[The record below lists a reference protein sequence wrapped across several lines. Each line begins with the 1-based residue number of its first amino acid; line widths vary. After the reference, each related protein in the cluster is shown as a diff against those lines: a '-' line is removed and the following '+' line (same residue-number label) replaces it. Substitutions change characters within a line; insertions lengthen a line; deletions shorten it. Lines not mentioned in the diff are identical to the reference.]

1 LAEHA
6 VALFKII
13 PLNNRCLNLV
23 FSVQPLF
30 LCVSVVSL
38 LLQIHQTTETQRN
51 RGCTEKKSKLRHYS
65 IITRISTMAQAYLPA
80 TTDSHAFV
88 PSVKSNTLTGLVT
101 LLLILTVVWISLHTQ
116 SAPASVAADAPA
128 EIFSSARAIKHIEA
142 ISAMPRPMGTSGNV
156 AAREYIVSALRA
168 AGLDPQVQQT
178 TALNQSW
185 NGIGRAGTVHN
196 VLARLKGTDN
206 SKAVLLM
213 SHYDSVPT
221 AFGASDDGAGVAGM
235 LETLRALRAAGSSL
249 RNDVIFLFTDGEENG
264 LLGAHAFVDEHPWSK
279 DVGLV
284 LNFEARGNSGPSI
297 MFETSDENGWLIR
310 EFAKAAPYPMANSLA
325 YEIYKRLPND
335 TDFTVV
341 KQAGL
346 PGFNFAYIEGVS
358 HYHTM
363 LDRFAQL
370 DQRSLQHHGS
380 YALALTRHFA
390 GLNLNDRKE
399 TNAVYFDIFG
409 LTLVRYPGAWVM
421 PLSIVVIIS
430 FAALVAFGLRKKR
443 LTFKGIGFGF
453 LALLS
458 TMLVAATGAYLMS
471 ILISRLQNVM
481 GFGEGEIYRANT
493 YLLGFVCLTVAI
505 VTMLNLWFLKKS
517 RTENVLAGGMLWWL
531 ILTIVTGLYLPGAS
545 YLFMWPL
552 LFSVSGLL
560 LMLTA
565 ARNQRPERKLF
576 LVGYLYAIPVIIV
589 FVPVIYQVFQAL
601 SLSMVGPLML
611 AVALLCALLI
621 PHIQLITTEKKWL
634 LPSVTAL
641 VGLSFIAAGLLT
653 SAASAREP
661 EQDSLIY
668 ALNADTGKAV
678 WASLDK
684 SPDKWTTQ
692 FLSADAQRGTLP
704 AISSANTK
712 AQWLQREAPV
722 EPLAPPDLKLLDDKS
737 VEGART
743 LRMHISSPRQ
753 APTLIFYADSNM
765 EIVSAQVNGK
775 QMKLKSL
782 ISDAQKDGWS
792 MRYYAMP
799 PEGIDLTM
807 VFKALEPVKFRVVDQ
822 SYQFPSFMGARFAS
836 RPDDIISAPF
846 SVTDSTFVSRSF
858 TF

>member
-1 LAEHA
+1 
-6 VALFKII
+6 
-13 PLNNRCLNLV
+13 
-23 FSVQPLF
+23 
-30 LCVSVVSL
+30 
-38 LLQIHQTTETQRN
+38 
-51 RGCTEKKSKLRHYS
+51 
-65 IITRISTMAQAYLPA
+65 MAQAYLPA
-80 TTDSHAFV
+80 TTDSRAYV
-88 PSVKSNTLTGLVT
+88 PFVKSNTLTNIVT
-101 LLLILTVVWISLHTQ
+101 LLVMLTIVWISLHQQ
-116 SAPASVAADAPA
+116 SPPATVTADAPP
-128 EIFSSARAIKHIEA
+128 EIFSSARAFKHVEA
-142 ISAMPRPMGTSGNV
+142 ISAMPRPMGTHGNV
-156 AAREYIVSALRA
+156 AAREYIVDALRA
-168 AGLDPQVQQT
+168 AGLDPEVQQT
-178 TALNQSW
+178 TALNQNW
-185 NGIGRAGTVHN
+185 NGIARVGAVQN

-221 AFGASDDGAGVAGM
+221 AFGASDNAAGVAGM
-235 LETLRALRAAGSSL
+235 LETLRALRASGTPL

-264 LLGAHAFVDEHPWSK
+264 LLGARAFVDEHPWAK

-297 MFETSDENGWLIR
+297 MFETSDDNGWLIR
-310 EFAKAAPYPMANSLA
+310 EFAKAAPHPMANSLA

-341 KQAGL
+341 KQAGV

-370 DQRSLQHHGS
+370 DERSLQHHGS

-390 GLNLNDRKE
+390 GFNLNDRKE
-399 TNAVYFDIFG
+399 VNAVYFDVLG
-409 LTLVRYPGAWVM
+409 LTLIRYSSAWVI
-421 PLSIVVIIS
+421 PLSIIVIIS
-430 FAALVAFGLRKKR
+430 FAALAVFGLRKKR
-443 LTFKGIGFGF
+443 LTLKGIGFGF

-458 TMLVAATGAYLMS
+458 TMLVAATGAYLIS
-471 ILISRLQNVM
+471 LLISQLQNVM
-481 GFGEGEIYRANT
+481 GFGPEVETYQTNT
-493 YLLGFVCLTVAI
+493 YLLGFVFLTSAI
-505 VTMLNLWFLKKS
+505 VTLLNLWFLKKS
-517 RTENVLAGGMLWWL
+517 RTENLLAGGMLWWL
-531 ILTIVTGLYLPGAS
+531 ILTIVTSLYLPGAS

-552 LFSVSGLL
+552 LFSMLGLL
-560 LMLTA
+560 LMLTVG
-565 ARNQRPERKLF
+565 RNQRPKRKL
-576 LVGYLYAIPVIIV
+576 LLAGYLYAIPVIIV
-589 FVPVIYQVFQAL
+589 FVPMIYQVFQAL
-601 SLSMVGPLML
+601 SLSMIGPLML

-634 LPSVTAL
+634 LPSVAAFL
-641 VGLSFIAAGLLT
+641 GLSFIAAGLLT
-653 SAASAREP
+653 SAASARQP
-661 EQDSLIY
+661 KHDSLVY

-678 WASLDK
+678 WASLDE

-692 FLSADAQRGTLP
+692 FLSADAQRATLP

-722 EPLAPPDLKLLDDKS
+722 ERLAPPDLKLLDDKS
-737 VEGART
+737 FEGTRT
-743 LRMHISSPRQ
+743 LRMHISSPRG
-753 APTLIFYADSNM
+753 APTLIFYADSKM

-782 ISDAQKDGWS
+782 VSDAQKDSWS

-799 PEGIDLTM
+799 AEGIDLTM
-807 VFKALEPVKFRVVDQ
+807 VLKALEPIKFRVVDQ

-836 RPDDIISAPF
+836 RPDDIISAQF

>member
-1 LAEHA
+1 
-6 VALFKII
+6 
-13 PLNNRCLNLV
+13 
-23 FSVQPLF
+23 
-30 LCVSVVSL
+30 
-38 LLQIHQTTETQRN
+38 
-51 RGCTEKKSKLRHYS
+51 
-65 IITRISTMAQAYLPA
+65 MAQAYLPA

-88 PSVKSNTLTGLVT
+88 PFVKSNTLTGIGT
-101 LLLILTVVWISLHTQ
+101 LLVILTTVWISLHQQ
-116 SAPASVAADAPA
+116 SPPATVAADAPP
-128 EIFSSARAIKHIEA
+128 EIFSSARATKHIEA
-142 ISAMPRPMGTSGNV
+142 ISTMPRPMGTRGNV
-156 AAREYIVSALRA
+156 AAREYIVGALRA
-168 AGLDPQVQQT
+168 AGLDPEVQQT
-178 TALNQSW
+178 TALNQNW
-185 NGIGRAGTVHN
+185 NGIARVGTVHN

-221 AFGASDDGAGVAGM
+221 AFGASDDAAGVAGM
-235 LETLRALRAAGSSL
+235 LETLRALRASSTPL

-264 LLGAHAFVDEHPWSK
+264 LLGAHAFVDEHRWAK
-279 DVGLV
+279 DAGLV

-310 EFAKAAPYPMANSLA
+310 EFARAAPHPMANSLA
-325 YEIYKRLPND
+325 YEVYKRLPND

-370 DQRSLQHHGS
+370 DERSLQHHGS

-390 GLNLNDRKE
+390 GFNLNDRKE
-399 TNAVYFDIFG
+399 TNAVYFDILG
-409 LTLVRYPGAWVM
+409 LTLIRYSSAWVI
-421 PLSIVVIIS
+421 PLSIIVIFS
-430 FAALVAFGLRKKR
+430 FAALVAFGVQKKR

-458 TMLVAATGAYLMS
+458 TMLVAATGAYLIS

-481 GFGEGEIYRANT
+481 FGPEGETYQANT
-493 YLLGFVCLTVAI
+493 YLLGFVCLIIAI
-505 VTMLNLWFLKKS
+505 VTLLNLWFLKKS

-531 ILTIVTGLYLPGAS
+531 ILTIVTSLYLRGAS

-552 LFSVSGLL
+552 LFSMLGLL
-560 LMLTA
+560 LMLTVGG
-565 ARNQRPERKLF
+565 NQRPERKLL
-576 LVGYLYAIPVIIV
+576 LVGYFYAIPVIIV
-589 FVPVIYQVFQAL
+589 FVPAIYQIFQAL
-601 SLSMVGPLML
+601 SLSMIEPLML

-634 LPSVTAL
+634 LPGVAAL
-641 VGLSFIAAGLLT
+641 LGMGFIAAGLLT
-653 SAASAREP
+653 SGASVGQP
-661 EQDSLIY
+661 KHDSLIY
-668 ALNADTGKAV
+668 ALNSDTGKAV
-678 WASLDK
+678 WASFDK

-692 FLSADAQRGTLP
+692 FLSADAQRATLP

-712 AQWLQREAPV
+712 AQWLQREAPA

-737 VEGART
+737 VEGTRT

-753 APTLIFYADSNM
+753 APTLIFYADSKM
-765 EIVSAQVNGK
+765 EIMSAQVNGK
-775 QMKLKSL
+775 QLKLKSL
-782 ISDAQKDGWS
+782 VSDAQKDSWS
-792 MRYYAMP
+792 LRYYAMP
-799 PEGIDLTM
+799 AGGIDLTM
-807 VFKALEPVKFRVVDQ
+807 VLKALDPVKFRVVDQ

-836 RPDDIISAPF
+836 RPDDIISAP
-846 SVTDSTFVSRSF
+846 VWPTDSTFVSRSF

>member
-1 LAEHA
+1 
-6 VALFKII
+6 
-13 PLNNRCLNLV
+13 
-23 FSVQPLF
+23 
-30 LCVSVVSL
+30 
-38 LLQIHQTTETQRN
+38 
-51 RGCTEKKSKLRHYS
+51 
-65 IITRISTMAQAYLPA
+65 MAQAYIPA
-80 TTDSHAFV
+80 TTDARAFV
-88 PSVKSNTLTGLVT
+88 SSFKSNTLTGIGT
-101 LLLILTVVWISLHTQ
+101 LLVILAIVWISLYQQ
-116 SAPASVAADAPA
+116 SPPATVAADAPA
-128 EIFSSARAIKHIEA
+128 AVFSSARAVKHIEA

-156 AAREYIVSALRA
+156 AAREYIAGALQA
-168 AGLDPQVQQT
+168 AGLDPEVQQT
-178 TALNQSW
+178 TAFNQNW
-185 NGIGRAGTVHN
+185 NGATRVGTVHN

-206 SKAVLLM
+206 TRPVLLM

-235 LETLRALRAAGSSL
+235 LETVRALRAAGTLL

-264 LLGAHAFVDEHPWSK
+264 LLGAHAFIDEHRWAK

-310 EFAKAAPYPMANSLA
+310 EFAKAAPHPRANSLA

-346 PGFNFAYIEGVS
+346 PGFNFAYIEGFS

-363 LDRFAQL
+363 LDRVGQL
-370 DQRSLQHHGS
+370 DERSLQHHGS

-399 TNAVYFDIFG
+399 TNAVYFDILG
-409 LTLVRYPGAWVM
+409 LTLIRYPSSWVT
-421 PLSIVVIIS
+421 PLGIIS
-430 FAALVAFGLRKKR
+430 GICFAALVAFGLRVKR

-458 TMLVAATGAYLMS
+458 TMFVAATGAYLIWM
-471 ILISRLQNVM
+471 LITRLQDVM
-481 GFGEGEIYRANT
+481 GLGLEAETYRANT
-493 YLLGFVCLTVAI
+493 YLLGFVCLTIAI
-505 VTMLNLWFLKKS
+505 VTTINLWFLKRS

-531 ILTIVTGLYLPGAS
+531 ILIIATSLYLPGAS

-552 LFSVSGLL
+552 LFSMLGLL
-560 LMLTA
+560 LILTVG
-565 ARNQRPERKLF
+565 RNRRPERKLY
-576 LVGYLYAIPVIIV
+576 LVAYLYAIPVIIV

-601 SLSMVGPLML
+601 SLSMSGPIML

-621 PHIQLITTEKKWL
+621 PHIQLITTGKKWL
-634 LPSVTAL
+634 LPGVAGVL
-641 VGLSFIAAGLLT
+641 GLTFLAAGLLT
-653 SAASAREP
+653 SAASARQP
-661 EQDSLIY
+661 EHDSLVY

-678 WASLDK
+678 WASLDE

-692 FLSADAQRGTLP
+692 FLSADARRATLP

-712 AQWLQREAPV
+712 AQWLQREAPA
-722 EPLAPPDLKLLDDKS
+722 EPLAAPDLKLLDDKS
-737 VEGART
+737 VEGTRT
-743 LRMHISSPRQ
+743 LRMHVSSPRQ
-753 APTLIFYADSNM
+753 APTLIFYADSKM
-765 EIVSAQVNGK
+765 EIVSVQVNGK

-782 ISDAQKDGWS
+782 VSDAQKDSWS

-799 PEGIDLTM
+799 AEGVDLTM
-807 VFKALEPVKFRVVDQ
+807 VLKALEPVKFRVVDQ
-822 SYQFPSFMGARFAS
+822 SYQFPSFMGARFTS
-836 RPDDIISAPF
+836 RPDDIISAPT

>member
-1 LAEHA
+1 
-6 VALFKII
+6 
-13 PLNNRCLNLV
+13 
-23 FSVQPLF
+23 
-30 LCVSVVSL
+30 
-38 LLQIHQTTETQRN
+38 
-51 RGCTEKKSKLRHYS
+51 
-65 IITRISTMAQAYLPA
+65 MAQAYLPV
-80 TTDSHAFV
+80 TTDSRALV
-88 PSVKSNTLTGLVT
+88 PSFKSNTLAGIGT
-101 LLLILTVVWISLHTQ
+101 LLVILMTVWISLHQ
-116 SAPASVAADAPA
+116 QRPPATVAADASP
-128 EIFSSARAIKHIEA
+128 ETFSSARALKHIEA
-142 ISAMPRPMGTSGNV
+142 ISATPRPMGTRGNI
-156 AAREYIVSALRA
+156 AARDYIVGALQA
-168 AGLDPQVQQT
+168 AGLEPEIQQT
-178 TALNQSW
+178 TAFNQSW
-185 NGIGRAGTVHN
+185 DGPARVGTVHN

-206 SKAVLLM
+206 TKAVLLM

-235 LETLRALRAAGSSL
+235 LETLRALRAAGSPL

-264 LLGAHAFVDEHPWSK
+264 LLGAHAFVDEHPWAK

-310 EFAKAAPYPMANSLA
+310 EFAKAAPHPMANSLA

-346 PGFNFAYIEGVS
+346 PGFNFAYIDGVS

-370 DQRSLQHHGS
+370 DERSLQHHGS

-390 GLNLNDRKE
+390 ALNLNDRKE
-399 TNAVYFDIFG
+399 ANAVYFDILG
-409 LTLVRYPGAWVM
+409 LTLIRYPASWVM
-421 PLSIVVIIS
+421 PLTVIVIIS

-458 TMLVAATGAYLMS
+458 TMLVAATGAYLIWM
-471 ILISRLQNVM
+471 LVTRLQTVM
-481 GFGEGEIYRANT
+481 GLGLEGETYRANT
-493 YLLGFVCLTVAI
+493 YLVSFVFFTIAI

-517 RTENVLAGGMLWWL
+517 RTENVLAGGLLWWL
-531 ILTIVTGLYLPGAS
+531 ILTIVTSLYLPGAS
-545 YLFMWPL
+545 YVFMWPL
-552 LFSVSGLL
+552 LFSLLGLL
-560 LMLTA
+560 LILTVR
-565 ARNQRPERKLF
+565 RNQRPERKLL

-589 FVPVIYQVFQAL
+589 FVPVIYQIFQAVG
-601 SLSMVGPLML
+601 LSMIAPLML
-611 AVALLCALLI
+611 AVALLCALLV
-621 PHIQLITTEKKWL
+621 PHIQLITAGKKWL
-634 LPSVTAL
+634 LPGVA
-641 VGLSFIAAGLLT
+641 GLLGLGFIAAGLLT
-653 SAASAREP
+653 SAASARQP
-661 EQDSLIY
+661 KQDSLVY

-684 SPDKWTTQ
+684 NPDKWTSQ
-692 FLSADAQRGTLP
+692 FLSADAQRATLP

-712 AQWLQREAPV
+712 AQWLQREAPA
-722 EPLAPPDLKLLDDKS
+722 EALAAPDLKLLEDKS
-737 VEGART
+737 VDETRT

-753 APTLIFYADSNM
+753 APTLIFYADSKM
-765 EIVSAQVNGK
+765 EIMGVQVNGK

-782 ISDAQKDGWS
+782 DSDAQKGSWS

-799 PEGIDLTM
+799 AEGIDLTM
-807 VFKALEPVKFRVVDQ
+807 VLKALEPVKFRVVDQ

-836 RPDDIISAPF
+836 RPDDIISAPAL
-846 SVTDSTFVSRSF
+846 VTDSTFVSRSF

>member
-1 LAEHA
+1 
-6 VALFKII
+6 
-13 PLNNRCLNLV
+13 
-23 FSVQPLF
+23 
-30 LCVSVVSL
+30 
-38 LLQIHQTTETQRN
+38 
-51 RGCTEKKSKLRHYS
+51 
-65 IITRISTMAQAYLPA
+65 MAQAYIPA
-80 TTDSHAFV
+80 ATDSRAFV
-88 PSVKSNTLTGLVT
+88 PFVKSNTLTSIGT
-101 LLLILTVVWISLHTQ
+101 LLVILTIVWISLHQQ
-116 SAPASVAADAPA
+116 SPPAVVAAGAPP
-128 EIFSSARAIKHIEA
+128 EIFSSARAVKHIEA
-142 ISAMPRPMGTSGNV
+142 ISTMPRPMGTHGNV
-156 AAREYIVSALRA
+156 IAREYIAGALRA
-168 AGLDPQVQQT
+168 AGLDPEIQQT

-185 NGIGRAGTVHN
+185 NGIARVGAVHN

-235 LETLRALRAAGSSL
+235 LETLRALRASGTPL

-264 LLGAHAFVDEHPWSK
+264 LLGAHAFVDEHPWAK
-279 DVGLV
+279 DVGVV
-284 LNFEARGNSGPSI
+284 LNFEARGNSGPSM
-297 MFETSDENGWLIR
+297 MFETSDENGWLIG
-310 EFAKAAPYPMANSLA
+310 EFAKAAPQPMANSLA

-346 PGFNFAYIEGVS
+346 PGLNFAYIEGVS

-370 DQRSLQHHGS
+370 DERSLQHHGS

-399 TNAVYFDIFG
+399 ANAVYFDVLG
-409 LTLVRYPGAWVM
+409 LTLIRYSSAWLIS
-421 PLSIVVIIS
+421 LSIIVVIA
-430 FAALVAFGLRKKR
+430 FAALVAFGVRKKR

-458 TMLVAATGAYLMS
+458 TMLVAAIGAYLLSM
-471 ILISRLQNVM
+471 LISPS
-481 GFGEGEIYRANT
+481 EGETYRANI
-493 YLLGFVCLTVAI
+493 YLLGFVCLTIAL
-505 VTMLNLWFLKKS
+505 VTLINLLFLRKS

-531 ILTIVTGLYLPGAS
+531 ILTVASSLFLPGAS

-552 LFSVSGLL
+552 LFSMLGLL
-560 LMLTA
+560 LMLTVG
-565 ARNQRPERKLF
+565 RKF
-576 LVGYLYAIPVIIV
+576 LLLGYLYAIPVIIV

-601 SLSMVGPLML
+601 SLSIIGPLML

-621 PHIQLITTEKKWL
+621 PHLQLITTEKKWL
-634 LPSVTAL
+634 LPGVAAIL
-641 VGLSFIAAGLLT
+641 GLSFIAVGLLT
-653 SAASAREP
+653 SAASAQQP
-661 EQDSLIY
+661 EQDTLIY

-678 WASLDK
+678 WASLDE

-692 FLSADAQRGTLP
+692 FLSADAQRATLP

-712 AQWLQREAPV
+712 ALWLQREAPA
-722 EPLAPPDLKLLDDKS
+722 ESLAPPDLKLLDDKS
-737 VEGART
+737 AEGTRT
-743 LRMHISSPRQ
+743 LRMHLSSPRQ
-753 APTLIFYADSNM
+753 APTLIFYADSKI
-765 EIVSAQVNGK
+765 EIVSAEVNGK

-782 ISDAQKDGWS
+782 ISDAQKDSWS

-799 PEGIDLTM
+799 AEGIDLTM
-807 VFKALEPVKFRVVDQ
+807 VLKALEPVKFRLVDQ

-836 RPDDIISAPF
+836 RPDDIISAPT
-846 SVTDSTFVSRSF
+846 SVTDSTYVSRSF